1 MVARNV
7 YDSNNMGRLKL
18 FGAVLGAMQIDQSGR
33 IAIVYVDHEMARAA
47 GGTYED
53 TEGLVNLPL
62 TVKEIEA
69 VVFFKQ
75 EKGDEYRVSL
85 RSKGDVDIERD
96 RQGVRRRR
104 AQECR
109 RVARSAV
116 RSKSCRRRSS
126 KRSRTRS
133 MDGLLVVD
141 KPAGPTSH
149 DVVARI
155 RRALREKRIGHA
167 GTLDPMATGVLLL
180 VIGKATRLAK
190 FLSASDKSYDA
201 VIRFGFATDTADA
214 QGRPLGPVS
223 SQPTPSRDAI
233 EAALDAFRGTFIQ
246 QPPAFSAKKIDGQR
260 SYKLA
265 RDARRL
271 AVAAPSCPSRSCRA
285 LPAPVR
291 VTTHSLAIVATEGQT
306 ATLRVDCSAGFYV
319 RSLAHDLGERLGVGA
334 HLTALRRTRSGDFDL
349 ARGVELDTC
358 ERDPERAAAALV
370 PLSRMLPG
378 FPAALMTDEGTDRV
392 RHGREIG
399 PGHIAESTAADG
411 PLDSGKTFVR
421 LLDRAGELIAI
432 AAANRTRRAFCI
444 PSLFWCNML
453 ILLD

>member
-1 MVARNV
+1 
-7 YDSNNMGRLKL
+7 
-18 FGAVLGAMQIDQSGR
+18 
-33 IAIVYVDHEMARAA
+33 
-47 GGTYED
+47 
-53 TEGLVNLPL
+53 
-62 TVKEIEA
+62 
-69 VVFFKQ
+69 
-75 EKGDEYRVSL
+75 
-85 RSKGDVDIERD
+85 
-96 RQGVRRRR
+96 
-104 AQECR
+104 
-109 RVARSAV
+109 
-116 RSKSCRRRSS
+116 
-126 KRSRTRS
+126 

-214 QGRPLGPVS
+214 QGRPLAAVS

-265 RDARRL
+265 RDARRR
-271 AVAAPSCPSRSCRA
+271 AAPPA
-285 LPAPVR
+285 LPGRPTPPALPTPVR
-291 VTTHSLAIVATEGQT
+291 VTTHSLQILATEGPT
-306 ATLRVDCSAGFYV
+306 ATLRMHCSAGFYV

-349 ARGVELDTC
+349 ARGVALDTC

-378 FPAALMTDEGTDRV
+378 FPAALMTDEGADRV

-399 PGHIAESTAADG
+399 PGQIAESTAPDG
-411 PLDSGKTFVR
+411 PLDPSKPFVR

-432 AAANRTRRAFCI
+432 GQLTGRDGVLH
-444 PSLFWCNML
+444 PLVVL
-453 ILLD
+453 V